1 MFTLQSEIR
10 RLDLGAVFGPVD
22 IRRIQEDSRYEV
34 PESMLASLYGLG
46 CTCWRSD
53 MTVPNPSDGYRFG
66 ECDCVTRSTNE
77 QSASFVSLHDIR
89 ASVVA
94 EMGVRGMTPA
104 EYEAWFTESERLEH
118 EATPAYRAIRSSS
131 APDVDYG
138 YMELDEEE
146 FDAYIQQEVAA

>member
-1 MFTLQSEIR
+1 MLTLQSELR

-22 IRRIQEDSRYEV
+22 IRRTQEDSRYEV
-34 PESMLASLYGLG
+34 PEMMLASLYGLG

-53 MTVPNPSDGYRFG
+53 MTVPDPSDGYRFG

-94 EMGVRGMTPA
+94 EMGVRGMTPS

-118 EATPAYRAIRSSS
+118 EATPAYRAIRSSG

-146 FDAYIQQEVAA
+146 FDAYMEQEVAA